1 MLGPWEIQLLPW
13 TLQVFRQ
20 RGSWHEDSIGE
31 PLWFGATFVQNVELG
46 RFWRIEWNLVK
57 PTAMYCEI
65 VDCDSILTGRCQC
78 WFNGQ
83 DWNIENL
90 DVISKN
96 VAFVQKC
103 YTPKAILL
111 PFDDHNFGRIP
122 ATGDF
127 RYWVAP
133 SRDTEM
139 SFGSMAQGVDGDWM
153 AEMWLREL
161 GTNDN
166 KRKKNRGIDLDK
178 PTNPNDSMSR
188 SIPPML
194 ISRWGWKWRESAIPV
209 TINHH
214 SVSLPS
220 CFLSPA
226 SCPLSSLSS

>member
-1 MLGPWEIQLLPW
+1 
-13 TLQVFRQ
+13 
-20 RGSWHEDSIGE
+20 
-31 PLWFGATFVQNVELG
+31 
-46 RFWRIEWNLVK
+46 
-57 PTAMYCEI
+57 MYCEI

-90 DVISKN
+90 DGVSKN
-96 VAFVQKC
+96 LAFVQKC

-166 KRKKNRGIDLDK
+166 KRKKNGYRFGQTDK
-178 PTNPNDSMSR
+178 PQRFHVSEHSTNAYLKMMLKMKGMCNPCHYQSSQCFFAIMFPITSIMS
-188 SIPPML
+188 I
-194 ISRWGWKWRESAIPV
+194 IITV
-209 TINHH
+209 IINPT
-214 SVSLPS
+214 SGTLW
-220 CFLSPA
+220 
-226 SCPLSSLSS
+226 